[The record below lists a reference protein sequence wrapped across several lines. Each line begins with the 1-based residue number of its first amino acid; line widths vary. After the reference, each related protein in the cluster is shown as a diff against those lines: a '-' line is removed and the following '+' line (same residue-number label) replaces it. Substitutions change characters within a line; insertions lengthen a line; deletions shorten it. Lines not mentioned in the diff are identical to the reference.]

1 MNILDQIV
9 IEKKN
14 LNKYLKQ
21 KKFYIKKNSK
31 KKSLFRNSILQEIK
45 KDKNGLIAEF
55 KRFSPSVKNFSKIKS
70 IQNTIEIYDKSKCCC
85 ISILTDKNFGG
96 SLNDIT
102 IAKKL
107 TKKPII
113 RKDFILDK
121 IQVLESKL
129 YGADAIL
136 LIAKILTKKQIE
148 DLYEYANE
156 LKLDVLIE
164 IESIHEISKIK
175 NIKNSISGINN
186 RNLKEQIINIDKL
199 IYLSHLIKNE
209 NLIVSESG
217 INIKNKNKTIE
228 MVDISKKKRTT
239 RIAIAE
245 SLIKIDKNLF
255 KILLNDKNLFSNLC
269 ATAKIAGI
277 FAAKNTSL
285 QIPLTH
291 HIPID
296 HISIEFTLL
305 NNEFLKIKSS
315 VKSKYTTGLEIEA
328 LTSVSTSSI
337 TIFDMLKSYK
347 KEIIIQNI
355 QIVKKRGG
363 KNNIG

>member
-9 IEKKN
+9 LEKKN

-31 KKSLFRNSILQEIK
+31 KKNLFRNSILQEIK
-45 KDKNGLIAEF
+45 KGKNGLIAEF

-175 NIKNSISGINN
+175 NIKNSIIGINN
-186 RNLKEQIINIDKL
+186 RNLKEQIINIDKS

-217 INIKNKNKTIE
+217 IDIKNIK
-228 MVDISKKKRTT
+228 
-239 RIAIAE
+239 
-245 SLIKIDKNLF
+245 
-255 KILLNDKNLFSNLC
+255 
-269 ATAKIAGI
+269 
-277 FAAKNTSL
+277 
-285 QIPLTH
+285 
-291 HIPID
+291 
-296 HISIEFTLL
+296 
-305 NNEFLKIKSS
+305 KIKTKTNISS
-315 VKSKYTTGLEIEA
+315 FLIGG
-328 LTSVSTSSI
+328 SI
-337 TIFDMLKSYK
+337 LNSGDTLNYINKLYHS
-347 KEIIIQNI
+347 
-355 QIVKKRGG
+355 
-363 KNNIG
+363 

>member
-9 IEKKN
+9 LEKKN

-31 KKSLFRNSILQEIK
+31 KKNLFRNSILQEIK
-45 KDKNGLIAEF
+45 KGKNGLIAEF
-55 KRFSPSVKNFSKIKS
+55 KRFSPSVKNFSKIKC

-175 NIKNSISGINN
+175 NIKNSIIGINN
-186 RNLKEQIINIDKL
+186 RNLKEQIINIDKS

-217 INIKNKNKTIE
+217 IDIKNIK
-228 MVDISKKKRTT
+228 
-239 RIAIAE
+239 
-245 SLIKIDKNLF
+245 
-255 KILLNDKNLFSNLC
+255 
-269 ATAKIAGI
+269 
-277 FAAKNTSL
+277 
-285 QIPLTH
+285 
-291 HIPID
+291 
-296 HISIEFTLL
+296 
-305 NNEFLKIKSS
+305 KIKTKTNISS
-315 VKSKYTTGLEIEA
+315 FLIGGSILNSGDTLNYINKLYH
-328 LTSVSTSSI
+328 SS
-337 TIFDMLKSYK
+337 
-347 KEIIIQNI
+347 
-355 QIVKKRGG
+355 
-363 KNNIG
+363 

>member
-31 KKSLFRNSILQEIK
+31 KKNLFRNSILQEIK
-45 KDKNGLIAEF
+45 KGKNGLIAEF

-136 LIAKILTKKQIE
+136 LIAKILTKKQVE

-175 NIKNSISGINN
+175 NIKNSIIGINN
-186 RNLKEQIINIDKL
+186 RNLKEQIINIDKS
-199 IYLSHLIKNE
+199 IDLSHLIKNE

-217 INIKNKNKTIE
+217 IDIKNIK
-228 MVDISKKKRTT
+228 
-239 RIAIAE
+239 
-245 SLIKIDKNLF
+245 
-255 KILLNDKNLFSNLC
+255 
-269 ATAKIAGI
+269 
-277 FAAKNTSL
+277 
-285 QIPLTH
+285 
-291 HIPID
+291 
-296 HISIEFTLL
+296 
-305 NNEFLKIKSS
+305 KIKTKTNISS
-315 VKSKYTTGLEIEA
+315 FLIGG
-328 LTSVSTSSI
+328 SI
-337 TIFDMLKSYK
+337 LNSGDTLNYINKLYHS
-347 KEIIIQNI
+347 
-355 QIVKKRGG
+355 
-363 KNNIG
+363 